1 MIREGLHLGPANAV
15 PSVLDIPN
23 LPRRVIIN
31 DCTLRDGEQTANV
44 NFTLEDKFRLA
55 RRLES
60 VGIHQLQIGYPG
72 RSKLDTEL
80 AHRLKNDG
88 CRIPLEGLVLAY
100 TDGWQAEID
109 ATVASGVDWV
119 KIIFVSSDLRLDHV
133 FHLTR
138 EAMKARSLAAIARAK
153 DQGAKVNFSPADATR
168 ADIGFLTDLV
178 GSASEAGAGRIC
190 ISDTLGAV
198 SPRAMSYLIH
208 QVRRASRVPL
218 VTHCHNDFGL
228 ALANTLAAVEG
239 ETEVVDCT
247 LMGLGDRCGNAA
259 LEQVV
264 LALEAFYGLDLGIRV
279 GELYDLCQVVA
290 EIAGINVPAAQPLV
304 GEHAF
309 AHKLETH
316 VQAILAYPPAYE
328 SISPDVVGNRRRIVL
343 GRYSGP
349 ASLRARL
356 EVLGL
361 HFPDTK
367 LSELQTA
374 VERLAAQKKTALTD
388 EDLRMLVTSMSA
400 G

>member
-1 MIREGLHLGPANAV
+1 MIHEGLHLGPANAV
-15 PSVLDIPN
+15 PSVMDIST

-44 NFTLEDKFRLA
+44 NFTLEDKIRLA
-55 RRLES
+55 CRLEG

-72 RSKLDTEL
+72 RSRLDAEL

-88 CRIPLEGLVLAY
+88 CTVPLEGLVLAY
-100 TDGWQAEID
+100 TDGWKDEID

-119 KIIFVSSDLRLDHV
+119 KIIFVSSDLRLKHV

-138 EAMKARSLAAIARAK
+138 EAMKARSLAAITRAR
-153 DQGAKVNFSPADATR
+153 DQGARVNFSPADATR
-168 ADIGFLTDLV
+168 ADIEFLIDLV
-178 GSASEAGAGRIC
+178 GSACEAGAGRIC
-190 ISDTLGAV
+190 ISDTLGSV
-198 SPRAMSYLIH
+198 SPRAMSYLMH
-208 QVRRASRVPL
+208 RVRRASQAPL

-228 ALANTLAAVEG
+228 ALANTLAAVEAG
-239 ETEVVDCT
+239 TEVIDCT

-264 LALEAFYGLDLGIRV
+264 LALEAFYGFDLGIRI
-279 GELYDLCQVVA
+279 GELYDLCQSA
-290 EIAGINVPAAQPLV
+290 AKIAGIDVPVAQPLV
-304 GEHAF
+304 GEYAF

-356 EVLGL
+356 GDLGL
-361 HFPDTK
+361 QIPDAK

-374 VERLAAQKKTALTD
+374 VERLTAQKKAALTD
-388 EDLRMLVTSMSA
+388 EDLRILVAGMSA
-400 G
+400 